1 MLVTIAPAHHHQTVH
16 NQTNGTLRVG
26 SPLLEIAQAINR
38 DCPDDVVV
46 EVLDAAG
53 HREAVFGDEPDYGSV
68 DLF

>member
-1 MLVTIAPAHHHQTVH
+1 MLVTIAPAHHDQPKSA
-16 NQTNGTLRVG
+16 LRVG

-46 EVLDAAG
+46 EVLDAFG
-53 HREAVFGDEPDYGSV
+53 HREAVFGDERDCGAV